1 MLTLTSSEESLK
13 PNKLTSVVYTIHQQL
28 KPTVISIALVV
39 NTMNIER

>member
-1 MLTLTSSEESLK
+1 MLTLTSSEESLE
-13 PNKLTSVVYTIHQQL
+13 PNKLTSVVYQFTNNF